1 VRERSLGRSG
11 LRVSEIGFGCW
22 GIGGAHGGALSY
34 GATDDGESR
43 RALSRA
49 LELGVRFFDTADLYG
64 AGHSE
69 RLLGEALAGERDV
82 VVASK
87 VGFVDGGRAQD
98 FSAVHVLRA
107 LDATLARLR
116 RDRLDLYQL
125 HSPDLDALDP
135 AGWKALEQLRE
146 SGRVRALGLAARSPA
161 DALRALE
168 RLALD
173 AVQVNFNLA
182 DQRAKTLGLFERCAA
197 RGIGVIVR
205 TPLCFGFLTGAYAA
219 SDFADDDHRARWSSE
234 QRAAWS
240 SAPAAFAAILAR
252 GGAATPAQQALRFVL
267 SHPAVSTAIPGM
279 LTVAHV
285 EENAVAGELPPFPAD
300 VLAEVERVYAGQAS
314 FVGAPT
320 ARP

>member
-1 VRERSLGRSG
+1 
-11 LRVSEIGFGCW
+11 
-22 GIGGAHGGALSY
+22 
-34 GATDDGESR
+34 
-43 RALSRA
+43 
-49 LELGVRFFDTADLYG
+49 VRFFDTADLYG

-69 RLLGEALAGERDV
+69 RLLGDALAGEREV
-82 VVASK
+82 VIASK

-98 FSAVHVLRA
+98 FSAAHVLRA
-107 LDATLARLR
+107 FDATLARLR

-135 AGWKALEQLRE
+135 GGWKALAELRDA
-146 SGRVRALGLAARSPA
+146 GRVRALGLAARSPA
-161 DALRALE
+161 DALRALD
-168 RLALD
+168 RLSLD

-182 DQRAKTLGLFERCAA
+182 DQRAKTSGLLARCAA
-197 RGIGVIVR
+197 LGVGVIVR

-219 SDFADDDHRARWSSE
+219 GEFAEGDHRARWSAE

-240 SAPAAFAAILAR
+240 SAPATFAAILAR
-252 GGAATPAQQALRFVL
+252 GGSATPAQQALRFVL

-285 EENAVAGELPPFPAD
+285 EENAAAGELAPFSAE
-300 VLAEVERVYAGQAS
+300 VLAEVERAYAGQAF

-320 ARP
+320 GRP